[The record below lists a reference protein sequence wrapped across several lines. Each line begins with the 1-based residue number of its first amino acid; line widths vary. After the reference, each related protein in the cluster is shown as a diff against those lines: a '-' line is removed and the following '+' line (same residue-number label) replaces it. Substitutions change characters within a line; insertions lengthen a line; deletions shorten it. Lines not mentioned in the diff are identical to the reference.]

1 MKRVLIVLLISLCQA
16 MAETKAEISPVQQ
29 IQDYLNGI
37 TALVA
42 DFVQTNPDGDKV
54 QGKIWLKRGGAQGG
68 AGSGK
73 VRIDYEERIPQR
85 IIALKNNLYV
95 YDLTSHEKPEPQD
108 IGNMPAAFILRDKID
123 LKKDASFDPPL
134 KSADG
139 KLLSLRLT
147 SPVPLTLMFSLYET
161 GNIKGLAGWV
171 LEDSSGLVSIEFLSM
186 QDNDSKLVPDSLFI
200 AP

>member
-1 MKRVLIVLLISLCQA
+1 MKRVLIVFLAFLCQA
-16 MAETKAEISPVQQ
+16 KAETEMNTVQQ

-42 DFVQTNPDGDKV
+42 DFVQTNPDGGRV
-54 QGKIWLKRGGAQGG
+54 QGKIWLKRGAGG
-68 AGSGK
+68 GK
-73 VRIDYEERIPQR
+73 VRIDYEECVSQR
-85 IIALKNNLYV
+85 IIALQNNLYI
-95 YDLTSHEKPEPQD
+95 YDLTSNEKPEPQD
-108 IGNMPAAFILRDKID
+108 IGNMPAAFILRDKVD

-139 KLLSLRLT
+139 KFLSLRLT

-171 LEDSSGLVSIEFLSM
+171 LEDSSGLVSIEFLDM
-186 QDNDSKLVPDSLFI
+186 QDNDSKLVPDSLFT